1 LRASLAARFLVLSV
15 ILLSL
20 TLAQSPNGTIT
31 GIVQDPSGRTIPDAE
46 IIVVNDLTNVQ
57 YQGKTNNEGIYV
69 VTNLPPGPYR
79 IQVSKPGFKTLI
91 KPDLILNVQDAVAV
105 SFTLPLGS
113 VAEVVTIEAGAQMVD
128 TQNAAVSTVID
139 RNFVA
144 SLPLNGRSFNTL
156 LQLTPG
162 VVIAQNVS
170 GTSGQFSIG
179 GQRTDANNFSV
190 DGVSAN
196 FGVSYGQNVGESG
209 TGGAQAFSVLG
220 GTNNLVSVDALQEFR
235 IETSSF
241 APEFGRSPGGQVL
254 LTTRS
259 GTNDFHGGVF
269 DYFRNTAMDAN
280 DWFANAAGNPR
291 APEHHNDFGGFLGG
305 RILRDRTF
313 FFFSYEGSRL
323 DLPQTTVINVPSEY
337 ARSIASPGLAP
348 YLDAYPQPN
357 DRTNVPGTYT
367 APFTGTYANT
377 ASLNATSIR
386 VDHTFNARYSV
397 FGRYNYAPSN
407 TLQRQVSLSDLWLT
421 NVNTQTVTGG
431 LNVAVNS
438 QMSDTFRG
446 NYSVQSAGL
455 SFRMDS
461 FGGATPLAPSLLI
474 GSLPP
479 AQNVG
484 LFYSFDSTYYLVG
497 VNGKNQAQ
505 QANLTDDFSWVWKT
519 HQMKFGGDYRAIFL
533 DLDNFQHQASYYATS
548 VNNFLATG
556 AVNLL
561 TQTQL
566 PAKLGIHSLS
576 LYAQDTWNVNSRLVV
591 TYGVRWE
598 LSPAPSARGNTALAS
613 WRDTADPSAITLA
626 PPGTPVWSTTYGNFA
641 PRAGIAYRLNQK
653 GDLVLRVGAG
663 IFYDLGVG
671 GSANLGYYF
680 PNSANSTSVGVSV
693 PVNDINSYFAD
704 ISRNPPYPTGTQG
717 YDENLRL
724 PRSYQW
730 NLAVEKGFGDKQALS
745 VTYVGQAGRKLLR
758 QEALYQPTAEFG
770 GDFLLTRNDAFSNY
784 QALQVQY
791 RKRLGS
797 RVQAIANYT
806 LSHSLDNA
814 SNDVVAG
821 LSSTIISAANDYG
834 SSSFDVRHSF
844 SGAFT
849 FDIPAAAKSGI
860 AETLTKNWSI
870 ESVIVA
876 RSGFPFNA
884 QLLFASPDPG
894 GRAYARPDRNL
905 GVPVWIPD
913 AKAGGGQSLNP
924 LAFSIPT
931 TVRQGTEGRNDIA
944 GFGLTQVDLSVART
958 FSIREPWR
966 LQFRVDA
973 FNVLNHPN
981 FTNPLALVEFGSF
994 YLSSQS
1000 MLNQGLGGLTPLFQ
1014 EGGPR
1019 SLQLSLK
1026 LTF

>member
-1 LRASLAARFLVLSV
+1 MRASPAARFLIIS
-15 ILLSL
+15 ILLLSFSI
-20 TLAQSPNGTIT
+20 AQSPNGTIS
-31 GIVQDPSGRTIPDAE
+31 GIVQDPSSRAIAEAE
-46 IIVVNDLTNVQ
+46 IIAVNDLTNVQ
-57 YQGKTNNEGIYV
+57 YQTKTNGEGIYV
-69 VTNLPPGPYR
+69 VPNLPPGPYR
-79 IQVSKPGFKTLI
+79 LQVSKPGFKTLI
-91 KPDLILNVQDAVAV
+91 KPDLILNVQDAIAV

-113 VAEVVTIEAGAQMVD
+113 ISEVVTIEAGTPMVD

-139 RNFVA
+139 RNFVET
-144 SLPLNGRSFNTL
+144 LPLNGRTFNTL

-170 GTSGQFSIG
+170 GTSGQFSIA

-305 RILRDRTF
+305 KILRDRTF

-323 DLPQTTVINVPSEY
+323 DLPQTTVIDVPSEY
-337 ARSIASPGLAP
+337 ARSTASPSLAP
-348 YLDAYPQPN
+348 YLEAYPQPT
-357 DRTNVPGTYT
+357 DRANHPGTYT
-367 APFTGTYANT
+367 SPFTGTYANT

-386 VDHTFNARYSV
+386 IDHTFNARYTI

-407 TLQRQVSLSDLWLT
+407 TVQREVSLSDLWFT
-421 NVNTQTVTGG
+421 RVNTQTVTGG
-431 LNVAVNS
+431 LSVALS
-438 QMSDTFRG
+438 PQMSDTFRG
-446 NYSVQSAGL
+446 NYSLQSAGL

-461 FGGATPLAPSLLI
+461 FGGATPLPPNLLI
-474 GSLPP
+474 GPLSP

-505 QANLTDDFSWVWKT
+505 QANFTNDFSWTWKT
-519 HQMKFGGDYRAIFL
+519 HQFKFGGDYRAIFL
-533 DLDNFQHQASYYATS
+533 DLNNFQHQASYYATS
-548 VNNFLATG
+548 VSNFLATG
-556 AVNLL
+556 TVNLL

-566 PAKLGIHSLS
+566 PAKLLVQSLS
-576 LYAQDTWNVNSRLVV
+576 LYAQDTWNVNSRLAV

-598 LSPAPSARGNTALAS
+598 LSPAPSPRGNTTLAS
-613 WRDTADPSAITLA
+613 WRNTGSPSQIALA
-626 PPGTPVWSTTYGNFA
+626 SPGTPVWSTTYGNFA
-641 PRAGIAYRLNQK
+641 PRLGIAYRLNGK
-653 GDLVLRVGAG
+653 GDLVLRVGG
-663 IFYDLGVG
+663 GVFYDLGVG
-671 GSANLGYYF
+671 SSANLGYYF
-680 PNSANSTSVGVSV
+680 PNSANSASVGVSV
-693 PVNDINSYFAD
+693 PVGNVGSYFAD

-717 YDENLRL
+717 YDPNLEL

-730 NLAVEKGFGDKQALS
+730 NVAVEKGFGDKQALS
-745 VTYVGQAGRKLLR
+745 ATYVGQAGRKLLR
-758 QEALYQPTAEFG
+758 QEALYQPTADFA
-770 GDFLLTRNDAFSNY
+770 GDFLLTLNNAFSNY
-784 QALQVQY
+784 EALQMQY
-791 RKRLGS
+791 RKRFSS
-797 RVQAIANYT
+797 RVQALANYT
-806 LSHSLDNA
+806 YSHSLDNA

-821 LSSTIISAANDYG
+821 LSNTVISAANDYG
-834 SSSFDVRHSF
+834 SSGFDVRHSF

-849 FDIPAAAKSGI
+849 LDVPAAGKS
-860 AETLTKNWSI
+860 AFLTALTRNWSI
-870 ESVIVA
+870 ESVVVA
-876 RSGFPFNA
+876 RSGFPFNG
-884 QLLFASPDPG
+884 QLLLASPDPS
-894 GRAYARPDRNL
+894 GRAYSRPDL
-905 GVPVWIPD
+905 VPGVPVWVAD
-913 AKAGGGQSLNP
+913 ASAGGGKSLNP
-924 LAFSIPT
+924 AAFSIPAT
-931 TVRQGTEGRNDIA
+931 IRQGTEGRNDIA
-944 GFGLTQVDLSVART
+944 GFGMTQVDLSIARM
-958 FSIREPWR
+958 FSLREPCHI
-966 LQFRVDA
+966 QFRADA

-981 FTNPLALVEFGSF
+981 FTNPLGLVEFGSF
-994 YLSSQS
+994 YLSSQA

-1014 EGGPR
+1014 QGGPR

>member
-1 LRASLAARFLVLSV
+1 MRVSVVVRFLILSV
-15 ILLSL
+15 VVLNL
-20 TLAQSPNGTIT
+20 TLAQSPSGTIS
-31 GIVQDPSGRTIPDAE
+31 GIVQDPSGRAIPEAE
-46 IIVVNDLTNVQ
+46 IIVVNDLTGVQ
-57 YQGKTNNEGIYV
+57 YQTKTNSEGIYV

-79 IQVSKPGFKTLI
+79 LQVSKLGFRTLI
-91 KPDLILNVQDAVAV
+91 KPDLILNVQDELAI
-105 SFTLPLGS
+105 SFTLPVGS
-113 VAEVVTIEAGAQMVD
+113 VSETVTIEAGTPIVN

-139 RNFVA
+139 RNFVE

-162 VVIAQNVS
+162 VVIAQNVA

-259 GTNDFHGGVF
+259 GANDFHGGVF

-305 RILRDRTF
+305 RIRRDRTF

-323 DLPQTTVINVPSEY
+323 DLPQTTVIEVPSEY
-337 ARSIASPGLAP
+337 ARTTASPALAP
-348 YLDAYPQPN
+348 FLAAYPQPS
-357 DRTNVPGTYT
+357 DRTAVPGTYT
-367 APFTGTYANT
+367 SPFTGTYANT
-377 ASLNATSIR
+377 ASLDATSIR
-386 VDHTFNARYSV
+386 LDHTFNARYSV
-397 FGRYNYAPSN
+397 FARYNDAPSQ
-407 TLQRQVSLSDLWLT
+407 TLERQVSLSDLWLT
-421 NVNTQTVTGG
+421 KVNTQTVTGG
-431 LNVAVNS
+431 LNMAFGS
-438 QMSDTFRG
+438 QMSDTVRG
-446 NYSVQSAGL
+446 NYSVQSSGL

-461 FGGATPLAPSLLI
+461 FGGATPLPPNLLI
-474 GSLPP
+474 GSLSPT
-479 AQNVG
+479 QNVG

-497 VNGKNQAQ
+497 VNGKNEAQ
-505 QANLTDDFSWVWKT
+505 QANFTDDFSLTWKT
-519 HQMKFGGDYRAIFL
+519 HQLKFGGDYRAIFL
-533 DLDNFQHQASYYATS
+533 GLNNFQHQASYYATS
-548 VNNFLATG
+548 VSKFLSTG

-566 PAKLGIHSLS
+566 PAKLLVRSLS
-576 LYAQDTWNVNSRLVV
+576 LYAQDTWNATPRLVV

-598 LSPAPSARGNTALAS
+598 LSPAPSPRGSTTLAS
-613 WRDTADPSAITLA
+613 WQNTGNPAQIALA
-626 PPGTPVWSTTYGNFA
+626 PTGTPVWSTTYGNFA
-641 PRAGIAYRLNQK
+641 PRLGVAYRLNQK
-653 GDLVLRVGAG
+653 GDLVVRVGAG
-663 IFYDLGVG
+663 VFYDLGVG
-671 GSANLGYYF
+671 SSANLGYYF
-680 PNSANSTSVGVSV
+680 PNSAHGVFRGV
-693 PVNDINSYFAD
+693 PVPVSNIGNYLANVTT
-704 ISRNPPYPTGTQG
+704 NPPYPTGTEG
-717 YDENLRL
+717 YDLNLVL

-745 VTYVGQAGRKLLR
+745 VTYVGQGGRDLLR
-758 QEALYQPTAEFG
+758 QEALYQPTADFA

-784 QALQVQY
+784 DALQVQY

-797 RVQAIANYT
+797 RVQALANYT
-806 LSHSLDNA
+806 FSHALDNA

-821 LSSTIISAANDYG
+821 LASTVISSANDYG

-849 FDIPAAAKSGI
+849 FDVPSVTKSGVV
-860 AETLTKNWSI
+860 AMLTKDWSF

-884 QLLFASPDPG
+884 QLLYASPDPG
-894 GRAYARPDRNL
+894 GHAYARPDRIP
-905 GVPVWIPD
+905 GVPVWISN
-913 AKAGGGQSLNP
+913 ANAAGGQSLNP
-924 LAFSIPT
+924 GAFSIPT
-931 TVRQGTEGRNDIA
+931 TLRQGTESRDDIA
-944 GFGLTQVDLSVART
+944 GFGLTQVDLSVARK
-958 FSIREPWR
+958 FPIRETWN
-966 LQFRVDA
+966 LQFRADA

-981 FTNPLALVEFGSF
+981 FANPLALVEFGSF
-994 YLSSQS
+994 YLSSQA

-1014 EGGPR
+1014 QGGKR

>member
-1 LRASLAARFLVLSV
+1 MSLAARFLIVCT
-15 ILLSL
+15 LLL
-20 TLAQSPNGTIT
+20 RLGLAQSPGGTIS
-31 GIVQDPSGRTIPDAE
+31 GIVQDPSGRAIPEAE
-46 IIVVNDLTNVQ
+46 VIVINDLTNVQ
-57 YQGKTNNEGIYV
+57 YQTKTNSEGIYV
-69 VTNLPPGPYR
+69 VPNLPPGPYR
-79 IQVSKPGFKTLI
+79 LQVSKFGFKTLI
-91 KPDLILNVQDAVAV
+91 KPDLVLNVQDAVAV

-113 VAEVVTIEAGAQMVD
+113 VSEVVTIEAGVPIVE

-162 VVIAQNVS
+162 VVISQSDAGS
-170 GTSGQFSIG
+170 PGQFSIS

-220 GTNNLVSVDALQEFR
+220 ATNNLVSVDALQEFR

-259 GTNDFHGGVF
+259 GTNDFHGGAF
-269 DYFRNTAMDAN
+269 DYFRNTVMDAN

-305 RILRDRTF
+305 RIFRDRTF

-337 ARSIASPGLAP
+337 ARSIAPPGLAP
-348 YLDAYPQPN
+348 YLDAYPQPS
-357 DRTNVPGTYT
+357 DRTNAPGTYT
-367 APFTGTYANT
+367 SPFTGTYANT

-386 VDHTFNARYSV
+386 VDHTLNSHYSV

-407 TLQRQVSLSDLWLT
+407 TVQREVSLSDLWLT
-421 NVNTQTVTGG
+421 GVNTQTVTGG

-438 QMSDTFRG
+438 QMSDTLRG
-446 NYSVQSAGL
+446 NYSRQSAGL

-461 FGGATPLAPSLLI
+461 FGGATPLPPSLLI
-474 GSLPP
+474 GSLAP

-497 VNGKNQAQ
+497 VNGRNQAQ
-505 QANLTDDFSWVWKT
+505 QANFTDDLSWSWKT
-519 HQMKFGGDYRAIFL
+519 HQFKFGGDYRMIFL
-533 DLDNFQHQASYYATS
+533 DLNNFQHQASYYATS
-548 VNNFLATG
+548 VSNFLSTG

-566 PAKLGIHSLS
+566 PAQLGARSLS
-576 LYAQDTWNVNSRLVV
+576 LYAQDTWNITPRVV
-591 TYGVRWE
+591 ITYGVRWE
-598 LSPAPSARGNTALAS
+598 LSPAPAARGNTTLAS
-613 WRDTADPSAITLA
+613 WRGTTNPSAITLA
-626 PPGTPVWSTTYGNFA
+626 PLGTSVWSTTYGNFA
-641 PRAGIAYRLNQK
+641 PRAGVAYRLNQK
-653 GDLVLRVGAG
+653 GDFVLRAGAG

-671 GSANLGYYF
+671 ASANLGYYF
-680 PNSANSTSVGVSV
+680 PNSANSTSAGVSV
-693 PVNDINSYFAD
+693 PVSDLNSYFAGITRD
-704 ISRNPPYPTGTQG
+704 PPYPTGTQG
-717 YDENLRL
+717 YDENLQL

-745 VTYVGQAGRKLLR
+745 VTYVGQAGRRLLR
-758 QEALYQPTAEFG
+758 QEALYQPTPDFAG
-770 GDFLLTRNDAFSNY
+770 NFLLTLNDAFSNY
-784 QALQVQY
+784 NALQVQY
-791 RKRLGS
+791 RKRFS
-797 RVQAIANYT
+797 SHVQALANYT
-806 LSHSLDNA
+806 YSHSLDNA

-821 LSSTIISAANDYG
+821 LSNTVISAANDYG

-844 SGAFT
+844 SAAIT
-849 FDIPAAAKSGI
+849 YDIPSAAKSGFL
-860 AETLTKNWSI
+860 AALTKDWSI

-876 RSGFPFNA
+876 RSGFPFNG
-884 QLLFASPDPG
+884 QLIFASPDPG
-894 GRAYARPDRNL
+894 GRAYSRPDL
-905 GVPVWIPD
+905 VPGVPVWISDP
-913 AKAGGGQSLNP
+913 KAGGGKSLNP
-924 LAFSIPT
+924 LAFSVPP
-931 TVRQGTEGRNDIA
+931 TVRQGTEGRNDIR

-958 FSIREPWR
+958 FVIREPWH
-966 LQFRVDA
+966 LQFRADA
-973 FNVLNHPN
+973 FNLLNHPN

-994 YLSSQS
+994 YMTSQS